1 MKNLNLIK
9 KIANAYYVT
18 TGLEFDDLMQE
29 AALAYLKALKTY
41 DPKKGSVSN
50 WAWWCMSNHLKN
62 YIKENRDKNI
72 TLFSFE
78 EIRYD
83 KKYDPVFFF
92 ETLSRDAFTVA
103 ETIIKAKNKYC
114 AMDPV
119 TAKSTIAKTMQKK
132 GWDID
137 KILQAFKD
145 LQLAFS

>member
-1 MKNLNLIK
+1 MKDLQLIK
-9 KIANAYYVT
+9 KIASAYHVS

-29 AALAYLKALKTY
+29 ATVAYLQALKTY
-41 DPKKGSVSN
+41 NPEKGAIST

-62 YIKENRDKNI
+62 YIKENRKKGI
-72 TLFSFE
+72 TLLSFE

-92 ETLSRDAFTVA
+92 ETLSRDAFLIA
-103 ETIIKAKNKYC
+103 ETVIKAKNKYC

-132 GWDID
+132 GWDIV
-137 KILQAFKD
+137 KVLRAFKD